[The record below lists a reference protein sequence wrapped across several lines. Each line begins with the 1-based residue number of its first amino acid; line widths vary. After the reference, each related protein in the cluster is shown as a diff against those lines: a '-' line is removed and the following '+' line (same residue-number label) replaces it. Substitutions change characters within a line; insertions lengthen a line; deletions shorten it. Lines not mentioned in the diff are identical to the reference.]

1 LTNQIGRGPILNAL
15 LRTTGK
21 ALYSLLKKKATRR
34 VAKKLA
40 TKTAAVGLNYL
51 SGKLANKIPTNTS
64 TSKNTETFKK
74 KSKAKVVTKK
84 VKKNSKSTKK
94 HKGFGKVSSLKTR
107 TSPCKSNSHKQV
119 KVRDIFS

>member
-1 LTNQIGRGPILNAL
+1 MTNQIGRGPILNAL

-34 VAKKLA
+34 IAKKLA

-51 SGKLANKIPTNTS
+51 SGKLANKIPSTS
-64 TSKNTETFKK
+64 TSKNTETFRKRGNT
-74 KSKAKVVTKK
+74 KVVTKK

-94 HKGFGKVSSLKTR
+94 HKGFGKVSPLKTKK
-107 TSPCKSNSHKQV
+107 SPCKSSSH